1 MSNNNNHPLDKAPW
15 LHVIISTGLGSGF
28 FPGAPGTFAGFIA
41 LAIWYALYLV
51 LFPTTLFW
59 VTFTLIVITTFVG
72 VWTSNVMEKYW
83 GTDPRAVVI
92 DEYVGTWIPLLVAP
106 AAEHTWIFAIIGF
119 ALFRIIDIFKPLGC
133 RWVDQNVKGGWGVML
148 DDVLAGSYSLII
160 VIIIKLICF
169 SIFWKPLDCYFWYRL
184 LNFYCKI

>member
-1 MSNNNNHPLDKAPW
+1 MSNNNNHTLGKAPW

-51 LFPTTLFW
+51 LFPTTLLW
-59 VTFTLIVITTFVG
+59 VTLTLIVITTFVG
-72 VWTSNVMEKYW
+72 VWTSNVMERYW

-106 AAEHTWIFAIIGF
+106 AAERTWIFAIIGF

-133 RWVDQNVKGGWGVML
+133 RCPL
-148 DDVLAGSYSLII
+148 SCFISYNSL
-160 VIIIKLICF
+160 VGYTYFNRNHNFCWRMDIK
-169 SIFWKPLDCYFWYRL
+169 CYG
-184 LNFYCKI
+184 KILGNRPTCGCY

>member
-1 MSNNNNHPLDKAPW
+1 MSNNNNHPLGKAPW
-15 LHVIISTGLGSGF
+15 LHVIISTGFGSGF

-41 LAIWYALYLV
+41 LVIWYALYLV

-59 VTFTLIVITTFVG
+59 VTLALIVITTFVG
-72 VWTSNVMEKYW
+72 VWTSNVMERYW

-106 AAEHTWIFAIIGF
+106 TFEYTWIFAIIGF

-133 RWVDQNVKGGWGVML
+133 RWLDQNVKGGWGVML
-148 DDVLAGSYSLII
+148 DDILAGSHALII
-160 VIIIKLICF
+160 VITIKCF
-169 SIFWKPLDCYFWYRL
+169 LFR
-184 LNFYCKI
+184 

>member
-1 MSNNNNHPLDKAPW
+1 MDIKCY
-15 LHVIISTGLGSGF
+15 G
-28 FPGAPGTFAGFIA
+28 
-41 LAIWYALYLV
+41 
-51 LFPTTLFW
+51 
-59 VTFTLIVITTFVG
+59 
-72 VWTSNVMEKYW
+72 KYW
-83 GTDPRAVVI
+83 GTDQRAVVI

-169 SIFWKPLDCYFWYRL
+169 SIF
-184 LNFYCKI
+184 

>member
-1 MSNNNNHPLDKAPW
+1 MSNNNNHPLGKAPW
-15 LHVIISTGLGSGF
+15 LHVIISTGFGSGF

-41 LAIWYALYLV
+41 MVIWYTLYLV

-59 VTFTLIVITTFVG
+59 VTLALIVITTFVG
-72 VWTSNVMEKYW
+72 VWTSNVMERYW

-106 AAEHTWIFAIIGF
+106 AVEHTWIFAIIGF

-160 VIIIKLICF
+160 VIVIKFVCF
-169 SIFWKPLDCYFWYRL
+169 SMF
-184 LNFYCKI
+184 